1 MRRWILWQRSALLG
15 ANYVRLSE
23 QAVRIAYPAE
33 SLDCLSK
40 YLQKLQPIVVKEDE
54 ARNES
59 SARTP
64 RNSGLQRVP
73 GINPTGSHMVQRTL
87 KFDSQWTSHGI
98 SIAGKT
104 LRI

>member
-1 MRRWILWQRSALLG
+1 MWQRSALLG
-15 ANYVRLSE
+15 ANYVRLSG
-23 QAVRIAYPAE
+23 QAVRMANPPVPFDD
-33 SLDCLSK
+33 LGK
-40 YLQKLQPIVVKEDE
+40 NLQEEMPVIVVKEDA

-64 RNSGLQRVP
+64 RNSGLRRVP
-73 GINPTGSHMVQRTL
+73 RIDPTGSHMVQRTL